1 MKKKNQNSHTNRYIL
16 LGLSVFCALMM
27 VLSSFSDIAAGPFR
41 ALANVTVIP
50 LQQGI
55 NHVGGW
61 LGDLTDNFSTLQQL
75 QDENR
80 KLKEQVDA
88 LTTENNYLQEESYE
102 YERLQEL
109 YQLDQNYAE
118 YEKTAA
124 HVIGK
129 DAGNWFSTFT
139 IDKGSKDGIAV
150 DMNVLAGSGLVGIV
164 TETGPTW
171 AKVRTIIDDSTNIS
185 GMVLSTS
192 DTCIVSGDLS
202 LMSSGQISFDQM
214 ENNDNPVAV
223 GDQIVTSY
231 ISDKY
236 LQGILIGSI
245 SEVNVDSN
253 NLTRSGYIIPAVDFR
268 NIQEVLVIT
277 TTKAELTG
285 EDETGEEQQ

>member
-1 MKKKNQNSHTNRYIL
+1 MKKKNHTSNINRYIL
-16 LGLSVFCALMM
+16 LGLSAFCVLMM
-27 VLSSFSDIAAGPFR
+27 LLSSFSDKVGGPFKV
-41 ALANVTVIP
+41 LANVTVIP

-55 NHVGGW
+55 NQIGGW
-61 LGDLTDNFSTLQQL
+61 MGDMKDNFSTLKQL
-75 QDENR
+75 QAENE
-80 KLKEQVDA
+80 KLQEQIDA
-88 LTTENNYLQEESYE
+88 LTTENNYLQEERYE

-109 YQLDQNYAE
+109 YKLDQNYAD

-129 DAGNWFSTFT
+129 ESGNWFSTFT
-139 IDKGSKDGIAV
+139 IDKGSNDGIAV
-150 DMNVLAGSGLVGIV
+150 DMNVLAGSGLVGIG
-164 TETGPTW
+164 TEVGPTW
-171 AKVRTIIDDSTNIS
+171 AKVRSIIDDANNVS

-202 LMSSGQISFDQM
+202 LMNTGQISFDQM
-214 ENNDNPVAV
+214 ENNDNTVSV

-236 LQGILIGSI
+236 LQGILIGSV
-245 SEVNVDSN
+245 SEINVDSN
-253 NLTRSGYIIPAVDFR
+253 NLTRSGYITPAVDFR

-285 EDETGEEQQ
+285 EDQEE

>member
-1 MKKKNQNSHTNRYIL
+1 M
-16 LGLSVFCALMM
+16 
-27 VLSSFSDIAAGPFR
+27 
-41 ALANVTVIP
+41 
-50 LQQGI
+50 
-55 NHVGGW
+55 
-61 LGDLTDNFSTLQQL
+61 QQL
-75 QDENR
+75 RAENED
-80 KLKEQVDA
+80 LQAQIDA
-88 LTTENNYLQEESYE
+88 LTTENNYLQEERYE

-129 DAGNWFSTFT
+129 DTGNWFNTFT
-139 IDKGSKDGIAV
+139 IDKGSQDGIEV
-150 DMNVLAGSGLVGIV
+150 DMNVLAGSGLVGII
-164 TETGPTW
+164 TEVGPTW
-171 AKVRTIIDDSTNIS
+171 AKVRSIIDDSNNVS

-202 LMSSGQISFDQM
+202 LMSSGQIAFDQM
-214 ENNDNPVAV
+214 ENNDNVVAV

-245 SEVNVDSN
+245 SEINVDSN
-253 NLTRSGYIIPAVDFR
+253 NLTRSGYIIPAVDFK

-285 EDETGEEQQ
+285 ENETGE

>member
-1 MKKKNQNSHTNRYIL
+1 MRKKNQTSHTNRYIL
-16 LGLSVFCALMM
+16 LGLSLFCALMM
-27 VLSSFSDIAAGPFR
+27 VLSSFSDKAAGPFKV
-41 ALANVTVIP
+41 LANVTVIP

-55 NHVGGW
+55 NYIGGW
-61 LGDLTDNFSTLQQL
+61 LGDMKDNFSTMEQLRAENESLQ
-75 QDENR
+75 
-80 KLKEQVDA
+80 EQVDT

-109 YQLDQNYAE
+109 YELDQNYAE

-129 DAGNWFSTFT
+129 DSGNWFNTFT
-139 IDKGSKDGIAV
+139 IDKGSNDGIEV
-150 DMNVLAGSGLVGIV
+150 DMNVLAGSGLAGIV
-164 TETGPTW
+164 TEVGPTW
-171 AKVRTIIDDSTNIS
+171 AKVRSIIDDSTNVS

-202 LMSSGQISFDQM
+202 LMSSGQIAFDQM
-214 ENNDNPVAV
+214 ENNDNVVSV

-245 SEVNVDSN
+245 SEINVDSN
-253 NLTRSGYIIPAVDFR
+253 NLTRSGYITPAVDFK

-285 EDETGEEQQ
+285 ENDTGE

>member
-1 MKKKNQNSHTNRYIL
+1 MKKKNHISHTNRYIL
-16 LGLSVFCALMM
+16 IGLSAFCILMM
-27 VLSSFSDIAAGPFR
+27 LLSSFSDRVSGPFK

-55 NHVGGW
+55 NQIGGW
-61 LGDLTDNFSTLQQL
+61 MGDMKDNFSTLKQL
-75 QDENR
+75 QAENE
-80 KLKEQVDA
+80 KLQEQVDA
-88 LTTENNYLQEESYE
+88 LTTENNYLQEERYE

-109 YQLDQNYAE
+109 YNLDQNYAD

-129 DAGNWFSTFT
+129 DSGNWFSTFT
-139 IDKGSKDGIAV
+139 IDKGSNDGIAA

-164 TETGPTW
+164 TEVGPTW
-171 AKVRTIIDDSTNIS
+171 AKVRSIIDDSNNVS

-202 LMSSGQISFDQM
+202 LMSTGQIAFDQM
-214 ENNDNPVAV
+214 ENNDNVVSV

-236 LQGILIGSI
+236 LQGILIGSV
-245 SEVNVDSN
+245 SEINVDSN
-253 NLTRSGYIIPAVDFR
+253 NLTRSGYITPAVDFR

-285 EDETGEEQQ
+285 EGQTE

>member
-1 MKKKNQNSHTNRYIL
+1 MKKKNHTSHTNRYIL
-16 LGLSVFCALMM
+16 IVLSVFCALMM
-27 VLSSFSDIAAGPFR
+27 LLSSFSDKVGGPFR
-41 ALANVTVIP
+41 AIANITVIP

-55 NHVGGW
+55 NHIGGW
-61 LGDLTDNFSTLQQL
+61 MGDMKDNFSTLKQL
-75 QDENR
+75 QAENE
-80 KLKEQVDA
+80 KLQEQVDA
-88 LTTENNYLQEESYE
+88 LTTENNYLQEERYE

-109 YQLDQNYAE
+109 YQLDQQYAE

-129 DAGNWFSTFT
+129 DSGNWFSTFT
-139 IDKGSKDGIAV
+139 IDKGSTDGIAV
-150 DMNVLAGSGLVGIV
+150 DMNVLSGSGLVGIV
-164 TETGPTW
+164 TEVGPTW
-171 AKVRTIIDDSTNIS
+171 AKVRSIIDDSTNIS

-192 DTCIVSGDLS
+192 DTCIVSGSLS
-202 LMSSGQISFDQM
+202 LMSTGQISFDKM
-214 ENNDNPVAV
+214 ENNDNVVAV

-236 LQGILIGSI
+236 LQGILIGSV
-245 SEVNVDSN
+245 SEINVDSN

-285 EDETGEEQQ
+285 EGQTE

>member
-1 MKKKNQNSHTNRYIL
+1 MKKKNHTSHINRYIL
-16 LGLSVFCALMM
+16 LGLSAFCVLMM
-27 VLSSFSDIAAGPFR
+27 LLSSFSDKVGGPFK

-55 NHVGGW
+55 NQIGGW
-61 LGDLTDNFSTLQQL
+61 MGDMKDNFSTLKQL
-75 QDENR
+75 QAENE
-80 KLKEQVDA
+80 KLQEQVDA

-109 YQLDQNYAE
+109 YKLDQNYAD

-129 DAGNWFSTFT
+129 DSGNWFSTFT
-139 IDKGSKDGIAV
+139 IDKGSRDGITV

-164 TETGPTW
+164 TEVGPTW
-171 AKVRTIIDDSTNIS
+171 ARVRSIIDDANNVS

-202 LMSSGQISFDQM
+202 LMNTGQISFDQM
-214 ENNDNPVAV
+214 ENNDHNVSV

-236 LQGILIGSI
+236 LQGILIGSV
-245 SEVNVDSN
+245 SEINVDSN
-253 NLTRSGYIIPAVDFR
+253 NLTRSGYITPAVDFR

-285 EDETGEEQQ
+285 ADQAE

>member
-1 MKKKNQNSHTNRYIL
+1 MKKKNHTSHTNRYIL
-16 LGLSVFCALMM
+16 LGLSVLCALMM
-27 VLSSFSDIAAGPFR
+27 LLSSFSDKVRGPFR
-41 ALANVTVIP
+41 VLANVTVIP

-55 NHVGGW
+55 NQIGGW
-61 LGDLTDNFSTLQQL
+61 MGDMKDNFSTLKQL
-75 QDENR
+75 QAENE
-80 KLKEQVDA
+80 KLQKQVDT
-88 LTTENNYLQEESYE
+88 LTTENNYLQEERYE

-109 YQLDQNYAE
+109 YKLDQNYAD

-129 DAGNWFSTFT
+129 DSGNWFSTFT
-139 IDKGSKDGIAV
+139 IDKGTNDGIAV

-164 TETGPTW
+164 TEVGPTW
-171 AKVRTIIDDSTNIS
+171 AKVRSIIDDSNNVS

-202 LMSSGQISFDQM
+202 LMSSGQIAFDQM
-214 ENNDNPVAV
+214 ENNDNTVSV

-236 LQGILIGSI
+236 LQGILIGSV
-245 SEVNVDSN
+245 SEINVDSN
-253 NLTRSGYIIPAVDFR
+253 NLTRSGYITPAVDFR

-285 EDETGEEQQ
+285 EAQAE

>member
-1 MKKKNQNSHTNRYIL
+1 MRKKNQTSHTNRYIL
-16 LGLSVFCALMM
+16 LGLSLFCALMM
-27 VLSSFSDIAAGPFR
+27 VLSSFSDKAAGPFKV
-41 ALANVTVIP
+41 LANVTVIP

-55 NHVGGW
+55 NYIGGW
-61 LGDLTDNFSTLQQL
+61 LGDMKDNFSTMEQLRAENESLQ
-75 QDENR
+75 
-80 KLKEQVDA
+80 EQVDA
-88 LTTENNYLQEESYE
+88 LMTENNYLQEESYE

-109 YQLDQNYAE
+109 YELDQNYAE

-129 DAGNWFSTFT
+129 DSGNWFNTFT
-139 IDKGSKDGIAV
+139 IDKGSNDGIEV
-150 DMNVLAGSGLVGIV
+150 DMNVLAGSGLAGIV
-164 TETGPTW
+164 TEVGPTW
-171 AKVRTIIDDSTNIS
+171 AKVRSIIDDSTNVS

-202 LMSSGQISFDQM
+202 LMSSGQIAFDQM
-214 ENNDNPVAV
+214 ENNDNVVSV

-245 SEVNVDSN
+245 SEINVDSN
-253 NLTRSGYIIPAVDFR
+253 NLTRSGYITPAVDFK

-285 EDETGEEQQ
+285 ENDTGE

>member
-1 MKKKNQNSHTNRYIL
+1 MKKKNHTSHINRYIL
-16 LGLSVFCALMM
+16 LGLSAFCVLMM
-27 VLSSFSDIAAGPFR
+27 LLSSFSDKVGGPFK

-55 NHVGGW
+55 NQIGGW
-61 LGDLTDNFSTLQQL
+61 MGDMKDNFSTLKQL
-75 QDENR
+75 QAENE
-80 KLKEQVDA
+80 KLQEQVDA

-109 YQLDQNYAE
+109 YKLDQNYAD

-129 DAGNWFSTFT
+129 DSGNWFSSFT
-139 IDKGSKDGIAV
+139 IDKGSRDGIAV

-164 TETGPTW
+164 TEVGPTW
-171 AKVRTIIDDSTNIS
+171 ARVRSIIDDANNVS

-202 LMSSGQISFDQM
+202 LMNTGQISFDQM
-214 ENNDNPVAV
+214 ENNDNTVSV

-236 LQGILIGSI
+236 LQGILIGSV
-245 SEVNVDSN
+245 SEINVDSN
-253 NLTRSGYIIPAVDFR
+253 NLTRSGYITPAVDFR

-285 EDETGEEQQ
+285 EDQAE

>member
-1 MKKKNQNSHTNRYIL
+1 MRKKNQTAHTNRYIL
-16 LGLSVFCALMM
+16 LGLSLFCALMM
-27 VLSSFSDIAAGPFR
+27 VLSSFSDKAAGPFKV
-41 ALANVTVIP
+41 LANVTVIP

-55 NHVGGW
+55 NYIGGW
-61 LGDLTDNFSTLQQL
+61 LGDMKDNFSTMEQLRAENESLQ
-75 QDENR
+75 
-80 KLKEQVDA
+80 EQVDA

-109 YQLDQNYAE
+109 YELDQNYAE

-129 DAGNWFSTFT
+129 DSGNWFNTFT
-139 IDKGSKDGIAV
+139 IDKGSNDGIEV
-150 DMNVLAGSGLVGIV
+150 DMNVLAGSGLAGIV
-164 TETGPTW
+164 TEVGPTW
-171 AKVRTIIDDSTNIS
+171 AKVRSIIDDSTNVS

-202 LMSSGQISFDQM
+202 LMSSGQIAFDQM
-214 ENNDNPVAV
+214 ENNDNVVSV

-245 SEVNVDSN
+245 SEINVDSN
-253 NLTRSGYIIPAVDFR
+253 NLTRSGYITPAVDFK

-285 EDETGEEQQ
+285 ENDTGE

>member
-1 MKKKNQNSHTNRYIL
+1 MKKKNQTSHINRYIL
-16 LGLSVFCALMM
+16 IGLSVFCALMM
-27 VLSSFSDIAAGPFR
+27 ALSSFSDKASGPFKV
-41 ALANVTVIP
+41 LANITVIP

-61 LGDLTDNFSTLQQL
+61 LGDMKDNFSTMQQL
-75 QDENR
+75 RAENDD
-80 KLKEQVDA
+80 LQAQIDA
-88 LTTENNYLQEESYE
+88 LTTENNYLQEERYE
-102 YERLQEL
+102 YDRLQEL

-129 DAGNWFSTFT
+129 DTGNWFNTFT
-139 IDKGSKDGIAV
+139 IDKGSQDGIEV
-150 DMNVLAGSGLVGIV
+150 DMNVLAGSGLVGII
-164 TETGPTW
+164 TEVGPTW
-171 AKVRTIIDDSTNIS
+171 AKVRSIIDDSNNVS

-202 LMSSGQISFDQM
+202 LMSSGQIAFDQM
-214 ENNDNPVAV
+214 ENNDNVVAV

-245 SEVNVDSN
+245 SEINVDSN
-253 NLTRSGYIIPAVDFR
+253 NLTRSGYIIPAVDFK

-285 EDETGEEQQ
+285 KNETGE